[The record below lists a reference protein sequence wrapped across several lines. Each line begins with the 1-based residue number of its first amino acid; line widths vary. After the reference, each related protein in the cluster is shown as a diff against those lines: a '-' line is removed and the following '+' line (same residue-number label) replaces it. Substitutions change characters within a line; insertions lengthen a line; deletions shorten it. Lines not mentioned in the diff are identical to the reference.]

1 MNGTQWSTLF
11 FKFIILVVIQFC
23 FYFQTNAQ
31 EIDTKTKASAKNGYH
46 LALEEADIKDLVR
59 WTGEQTGKN
68 IVLHP
73 DVKGKVTVMAN
84 SGMSAEEAHRVFLSV
99 LQVHGLSA
107 IEDDGVLQVVPTEI
121 ASQSDIPFLSD
132 SASASALK
140 TDMIVRIIKVK
151 NVAAAEVVSLIRPL
165 MSKGAVVN
173 AYPDSNLLIVADQAA
188 RISRLIQIVNRIDI
202 AGLIDIELIPLEFAR
217 SQDVIQLLNRLVP
230 ALVSGPDKNST
241 AFTVAD
247 DPRSNSILMT
257 GDPIVR
263 AQLRALIKKLDTPVN
278 GDSHTQ
284 VVFINYA
291 KAASLLPALESVS
304 GSLQQADRDQKYA
317 NMDIKI
323 VVNEDNNALVI
334 TAPPALH
341 ETIRSVIRQLDVR
354 RSQVLVEALIVE
366 VNDEL
371 MRDIGV
377 RWRSVLNNDD
387 VFVGS
392 NTLGTLGGATP
403 PNLAEGLTLG
413 FYSNKQLRGLLRAL
427 ESDSD
432 SNVLSSP
439 TIVALDNKEA
449 EILVGSNV
457 PFITGSS
464 TGSSS
469 STDNPFQTIQRK
481 DIGVT
486 LKVKPHINND
496 GSITLEIEQSVESIS
511 PSRAS
516 DIITNKRRIKT
527 EVLIENDEV
536 LVLGGLITDEL
547 NESEERVPL
556 LGRIPL
562 LGRAF
567 KSNKRQ
573 VNKRNLMVFIHPRI
587 LDSRAQN
594 DAITRDKYNGIQGLQ
609 QQFNKHHSLFRVPK
623 GPLLDAMPAV
633 EASE

>member
-1 MNGTQWSTLF
+1 
-11 FKFIILVVIQFC
+11 
-23 FYFQTNAQ
+23 
-31 EIDTKTKASAKNGYH
+31 
-46 LALEEADIKDLVR
+46 
-59 WTGEQTGKN
+59 
-68 IVLHP
+68 
-73 DVKGKVTVMAN
+73 
-84 SGMSAEEAHRVFLSV
+84 
-99 LQVHGLSA
+99 
-107 IEDDGVLQVVPTEI
+107 
-121 ASQSDIPFLSD
+121 
-132 SASASALK
+132 
-140 TDMIVRIIKVK
+140 
-151 NVAAAEVVSLIRPL
+151 

-173 AYPDSNLLIVADQAA
+173 AYPESNLLVVADQAA
-188 RISRLIQIVNRIDI
+188 RIQRLIQIINQIDI

-217 SQDVIQLLNRLVP
+217 SQAVIQLLNRLVP
-230 ALVSGPDKNST
+230 ALRSGPEQSAA
-241 AFTVAD
+241 AFTVID

-263 AQLRALIKKLDTPVN
+263 GQLRGLIKKLDKPVN

-284 VVFINYA
+284 VVFVNYA
-291 KAASLLPALESVS
+291 KASSLLPALESVS
-304 GSLQQADRDQKYA
+304 GSLQEADRDQKYA

-323 VVNEDNNALVI
+323 VVNEENNALVI
-334 TAPPALH
+334 TAPPLLQD
-341 ETIRSVIRQLDVR
+341 TIKSVIRQLDVR

-371 MRDIGV
+371 MRDLGV
-377 RWRSVLNNDD
+377 RWRTVLDRED

-392 NTLGTLGGATP
+392 NTLGTLGSATP
-403 PNLAEGLTLG
+403 PNLADGLTLG
-413 FYSNKQLRGLLRAL
+413 FYSNRELRGLLRVL

-432 SNVLSSP
+432 SNILSTP

-486 LKVKPHINND
+486 LRVKPQINND
-496 GSITLEIEQSVESIS
+496 GSITLEVEQSVESIS

-516 DIITNKRRIKT
+516 DIITNKRRIRT

-547 NESEERVPL
+547 NESEERVPI
-556 LGRIPL
+556 LGHIPV
-562 LGRAF
+562 LGHAF

-573 VNKRNLMVFIHPRI
+573 INKRNLMVFIHPRI
-587 LDSRAQN
+587 LESRAGN
-594 DAITRDKYNGIQGLQ
+594 DALTRDRYDNFKQMQ
-609 QQFNKHHSLFRVPK
+609 RRFNEEHTLFSVPK
-623 GPLLDAMPAV
+623 GGPLLAPMPALDNDGGTTP
-633 EASE
+633 